1 MKRIHYDER
10 CARID
15 AFAAGKHID
24 VTVVSTQYHLEILQ
38 VCAVLPSRNIIRY
51 TTVTRCAFAMV
62 QGEMLL
68 ALDLRD
74 DAARHAPEDQ
84 QSGALLIV
92 LETLRGDKILPLA
105 VIVDEE
111 GELFNRLY

>member
-1 MKRIHYDER
+1 MQRIFNDER

-24 VTVVSTQYHLEILQ
+24 VMVVSTQYHLEILQ
-38 VCAVLPSRNIIRY
+38 VSAVVQSRNIIRY
-51 TTVTRCAFAMV
+51 TAVTRCAFAMV

-74 DAARHAPEDQ
+74 DASRQIAEEQ
-84 QSGALLIV
+84 QAMALIIV

-111 GELFNRLY
+111 GEFFNRLY